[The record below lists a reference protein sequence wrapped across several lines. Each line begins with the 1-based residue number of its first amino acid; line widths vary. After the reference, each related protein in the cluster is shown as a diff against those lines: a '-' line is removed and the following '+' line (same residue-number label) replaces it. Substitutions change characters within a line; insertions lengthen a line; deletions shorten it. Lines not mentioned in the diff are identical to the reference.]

1 MESRS
6 PSERA
11 AARVDPFA
19 ILGLPRR
26 YDLDQA
32 ALDRRYRD
40 LQQALHPD
48 KYTAAGASERALT
61 LHKAMEVNEA
71 YRVLRD
77 DQARAEALLALLG
90 AVPDPKEPADP
101 ELLMEM
107 MELREALSEAREQGQ
122 AERVAALAADVGDQ
136 AAAARAE
143 LASAFAAVSGD
154 ARTLER
160 ARALTSRLR
169 YYRRF
174 LDEVALF
181 EDEALR

>member
-1 MESRS
+1 
-6 PSERA
+6 
-11 AARVDPFA
+11 
-19 ILGLPRR
+19 
-26 YDLDQA
+26 
-32 ALDRRYRD
+32 
-40 LQQALHPD
+40 
-48 KYTAAGASERALT
+48 
-61 LHKAMEVNEA
+61 
-71 YRVLRD
+71 
-77 DQARAEALLALLG
+77 
-90 AVPDPKEPADP
+90 
-101 ELLMEM
+101 M